1 MIFISPFICL
11 SEEKES
17 KPTVTQADV
26 ENIYYLCARDFLCI
40 VKKCRE
46 SFEENECVDSVIEYG
61 KKEDAKLKAKTGNGK
76 KEDANIVPKTGK
88 WLISRSNS
96 PMDDS
101 KTVTINLYAINEISG
116 YPSKSFRPVLYIRC
130 KENKTEVFINIGVSA
145 NPEYG
150 LYNKFTVRIRLDDN
164 KFLKQR
170 WSESTNGEA
179 LFAPKAISLARKLN
193 KSKRM
198 LFEFTPYNSNSQLAE
213 FDVQGLEPYL
223 KELSK
228 TCNWNL

>member
-1 MIFISPFICL
+1 MIFISPLHSL
-11 SEEKES
+11 SQDEKQVS
-17 KPTVTQADV
+17 VTQEQI
-26 ENIYYLCARDFLCI
+26 ENIYNSCAKVFQSNFMRKDCI
-40 VKKCRE
+40 IEKCGKL
-46 SFEENECVDSVIEYG
+46 FGDSKCSELVNEYG
-61 KKEDAKLKAKTGNGK
+61 KKDDEKTEDGK
-76 KEDANIVPKTGK
+76 VAPNIGK
-88 WLISRSNS
+88 WTISRSNS
-96 PMDDS
+96 LMDDS
-101 KTVTINLYAINEISG
+101 KTVVISLDAENNISA
-116 YPSKSFRPVLYIRC
+116 YPNKSVIPELIIIC
-130 KENKTEVFINIGVSA
+130 KENKTQLYIDVKVSP

-150 LYNKFTVRIRLDDN
+150 LYNKSTVRIRLDDN

-193 KSKRM
+193 KSRTM

-213 FDVQGLEPYL
+213 FDVRGLEPYL